1 MWTISVAVSNR
12 ASGLKSGL
20 PLVFLVFGLAATAIF
35 PPSLSV
41 LLRMGVLAEVDALG
55 VFSSFTFVSLAAFE
69 AGVTFFRAETE
80 AFEAGVSFFLTGS
93 SFSSELLSELD
104 ELEISIVSFS
114 FHLDCLRPGDQ
125 GCI

>member
-1 MWTISVAVSNR
+1 MTLKKMLTFSVAVSNR

-69 AGVTFFRAETE
+69 AGVTFFRAEAE

-104 ELEISIVSFS
+104 ELKTSVISF
-114 FHLDCLRPGDQ
+114 
-125 GCI
+125 

>member
-1 MWTISVAVSNR
+1 MLTFSVAVSNR

-55 VFSSFTFVSLAAFE
+55 VFSSLTFESLAAFE
-69 AGVTFFRAETE
+69 AGVRAEAE

-104 ELEISIVSFS
+104 ELKTSVISF
-114 FHLDCLRPGDQ
+114 
-125 GCI
+125 